1 MVDRAKNGRR
11 AWILLRNHYG
21 NETFMNH
28 EIKEASNAIDTLHYK
43 KEYASFTFEDF
54 ITQLTKHYNTLE

>member
-1 MVDRAKNGRR
+1 
-11 AWILLRNHYG
+11 LRNHYG

-28 EIKEASNAIDTLHYK
+28 EIKKGSNAIDTLHYK

-54 ITQLTKHYNTLE
+54 ITQANQAL